1 MKRTLFNYHI
11 KKDIQVESFHHIID
25 NFKMGETPEDV
36 FSYKLIQQ
44 MEVFFSEDL
53 QLQRIL
59 KIAQETH
66 VLLHLISDNNA
77 VLALPW
83 QFYFDQYPLIGISKG
98 NKPINKYVPPKK
110 SSKLNVLMIF
120 SSPFGQS
127 SLDIKHESHTLLS
140 RFLNNG
146 VNLKIAD
153 DGSLVSLENIL
164 QKEHFD
170 IIYYSGHGSYKNGE
184 TTLFFETPLVGHED
198 EISGQNFV
206 DSIVKHAITL
216 PQLVILS
223 SCNTALGKVGFEGVT
238 NLLLDNDISAVI
250 SFSNTIEQEN
260 ATFFCSM
267 LAYHLSRKYD
277 LLDAYKFS
285 VNLLKKLQQ
294 RPKNGRV
301 SWLES
306 QLFLQKHIE
315 KLVGYEEKSTLEINS
330 YKSLFELQTYF
341 PFIHR
346 KEIRELS
353 NKILKGNAK
362 VNISGH
368 RGLGKSA
375 CVNYILQNH
384 KIFSPNLK
392 VFSFTSHTLSLNI
405 LTEKLSKLIERPVV
419 DIGRDLT
426 TYAQEHRLL
435 IIIDQVDD
443 LIVVNN
449 NCFTISNEVL
459 DLVKQITNINV
470 FLITRFPIIND
481 VFQVIKFQDI
491 SIPHL
496 FFIFKNSFLGE
507 YVSTKLISR
516 KLSSAFSNDP
526 LYLIIKEL
534 FVAGLFGGIIEL
546 YIILEFFISRNMKEN
561 YIFNNQQQFIDIYND
576 LINKVLYLYERGIE
590 EKRGYHVLS
599 YLSQFAHPYQE
610 ILKTVSI
617 HKTSVGKNIL
627 RSKNLEGK
635 ESDTHLKKL
644 VALNLIETDDIGYGE
659 KLYRTHPLLSVSQQ
673 LEVKDF
679 FDEKAVADYLSSFF
693 DERRDSFKRIHSNTY
708 INYLN
713 EAFYLYV
720 NINDKTGIES
730 VGKKLCHEYNINSS
744 PDDVIRIGKT
754 VFQIIQDQTPI
765 KVLELLFQAYQRK
778 GLQNDADYISTKYK
792 QKAIDEKGVLDIINS
807 YHLEGNAYTDKGL
820 FKKASDKYDRALTEL
835 KKSVLKTEEASMLEL
850 AILSDS
856 ANALRHINKSEEA
869 EKRLLKA
876 YKIMIDLKVD
886 SPEILDNLLA
896 FYIENNKHN
905 KSLYYAEKTLAES
918 TLNHNQTIEI
928 SALKKQGIIY
938 MQKHKFVYAKTIF
951 NQVMHLAILASDH
964 FSQAEANTYLG
975 HAYLLEGEYMESKNM
990 FNATLYKKAL
1000 KFFFKA
1006 REFYTEKHLID
1017 LYQLYNMMA
1026 TCSSKIQQPKQ
1037 AISYREQQL
1046 LLASQ
1051 MEDLKI
1057 ELPLYTAL
1065 GIDYGKQGNVKKS
1078 MEYYELHNDKIN
1090 KKLNQGNID
1099 LNLKNTLLSRKMLC
1113 SLLIA
1118 NTLYRNLKSEEAY
1131 YNYSTEA
1138 FSLFFIEKLQLPY
1151 SIERQFIINADAFI
1165 NAGFQC
1171 EFQNELETI
1180 VKKLANKYLR

>member
-315 KLVGYEEKSTLEINS
+315 KLVGYEDKTTLKNNYPKCFFKSKIYL
-330 YKSLFELQTYF
+330 
-341 PFIHR
+341 PFLHR
-346 KEIRELS
+346 NEIRELS
-353 NKILKGNAK
+353 NLILKGNAK
-362 VNISGH
+362 INISGH

-375 CVNYILQNH
+375 CINYIMQNH
-384 KIFSPNLK
+384 EAFVPDLKILHFIGNK
-392 VFSFTSHTLSLNI
+392 CTLSALKEKASI
-405 LTEKLSKLIERPVV
+405 LIGKPIIE
-419 DIGRDLT
+419 IKNDLT

-435 IIIDQVDD
+435 IVIDQIDD
-443 LIVVNN
+443 LVVVNN
-449 NCFTISNEVL
+449 NSFVLSNEVL
-459 DLVKQITNINV
+459 DLVKQIENINI

-481 VFQVIKFQDI
+481 VFQIIKFPDI
-491 SIPHL
+491 SIPQL
-496 FFIFKNSFLGE
+496 FFIFKKSFLGE
-507 YVSTKLISR
+507 YINKALPSR
-516 KLSSAFSNDP
+516 TLSSVFSNHP
-526 LYLIIKEL
+526 LYLIIKAL
-534 FVAGLFGGIIEL
+534 FSTGSFGGILEL
-546 YIILEFFISRNMKEN
+546 YMIFEDLLSKNIKEIDVYDSEQSFLEDHTDTIRMA
-561 YIFNNQQQFIDIYND
+561 
-576 LINKVLYLYERGIE
+576 LYLYEVHDKKE
-590 EKRGYHVLS
+590 GYYILS
-599 YLSQFAHPYQE
+599 YLKRFD
-610 ILKTVSI
+610 KTLQKIIKTASI
-617 HKTSVGKNIL
+617 HKTSVGKKIL
-627 RSKNLEGK
+627 IPKNLKDK
-635 ESDTHLKKL
+635 ETDIHLKKL
-644 VALNLIETDDIGYGE
+644 VALNLIETDDIGRGE
-659 KLYRTHPLLSVSQQ
+659 KLYRTHPLLSNSQF
-673 LEVKDF
+673 LEVEDF
-679 FDEKAVADYLSSFF
+679 FDKKAVADYLLSFF
-693 DERRDSFKRIHSNTY
+693 DERHDSFKRTHNNTY

-713 EAFYLYV
+713 EAFYLYANV
-720 NINDKTGIES
+720 NDKSGIVS
-730 VGKKLCHEYNINSS
+730 AGKKLCHEYNINSS

-765 KVLELLFQAYQRK
+765 EVLELLFQAYQRK

-835 KKSVLKTEEASMLEL
+835 KKSVLKAEEASMLEL

-905 KSLYYAEKTLAES
+905 KSLYYAEKTLTES
-918 TLNHNQTIEI
+918 TLKHNQTIEI
-928 SALKKQGIIY
+928 NALKKQGVIY

-951 NQVMHLAILASDH
+951 NQVMHLAILASDS

-975 HAYLLEGEYMESKNM
+975 HVYLLEGEYMESKNM
-990 FNATLYKKAL
+990 FNATFYKKAL

-1006 REFYTEKHLID
+1006 REFYTEEQLID

-1090 KKLNQGNID
+1090 KRLNQGNID

-1151 SIERQFIINADAFI
+1151 SIERQFIINANAFI

-1180 VKKLANKYLR
+1180 VKRLANKYLR